1 MIIIKRISVMNI
13 ALGIEYNG
21 QAYKGFQRQK
31 NFDSVQERIEKALS
45 RVAGT
50 EIETFCAGRTDAGV
64 HATGQVVNFM
74 TDAVRPEHA
83 WMLGTNVFLPED
95 ISVKWVK
102 QTTDDFHA
110 RFSATARR
118 YRYVILNNRSR
129 PGILSGK
136 VSHYYHGILNEK
148 AMHEAA
154 QCLVGEHDFTSFR
167 AAGCESRTP
176 WRNFHRVEVSR
187 IGDYV
192 IVDITANA
200 FLLHMVRNIVGSLL
214 EVGYERQPVEW
225 MAEVFAGLDRT
236 KAGPTA
242 QPDGLYLVDVTY
254 PEDFGMPK
262 NTNLGPF
269 LLL

>member
-1 MIIIKRISVMNI
+1 MNI

-31 NFDSVQERIEKALS
+31 SFDSVQERIEKALS

-50 EIETFCAGRTDAGV
+50 DIETFCAGRTDASV
-64 HATGQVVNFM
+64 HATGQVVNFT
-74 TDAVRPEHA
+74 TDVVRPSHA
-83 WMLGTNVFLPED
+83 WMLGTNVFLPSD

-102 QTTDDFHA
+102 ETSDDFHA

-136 VSHYYHGILNEK
+136 VSHYYHGTLNEFD
-148 AMHEAA
+148 MNEAA

-176 WRNFHRVEVSR
+176 WRNVHRVSVSR

-214 EVGYERQPVEW
+214 EVGYGHQPVSW
-225 MAEVFAGLDRT
+225 MAEVFEGKDRT

-254 PEDFGMPK
+254 PDEFAIPK